1 MCHRRRPRAESEPVR
16 MEDLRM
22 EVNPRDDC
30 SGSVL
35 EWRAHPGKE

>member
-1 MCHRRRPRAESEPVR
+1 

-35 EWRAHPGKE
+35 ERRAYPRKE